1 VSRPDLREATP
12 AALVA
17 AELGVACAG
26 LGTVLGFSRLFVGW
40 DYFGP
45 LAIAVAAAWAV
56 AVVTRR
62 VGLGVGWSGAIS
74 ALGAVLVLTWVFVPD
89 TTLVGVPTPASASA
103 LIDEMRASFTDFS
116 SLVAPVRVT
125 DGFLIVLAGVMWAFT
140 YFADTAAFRYRGPVQ
155 AVIPYA
161 SAFIAT
167 GVLARDVGRA
177 GAALAFLAGMGIYAV
192 TQRALVTSE
201 RRWIRGEAVRGT
213 WAVASGA
220 ALAVAVALV
229 VGLVAGPWLPG
240 DAEAVVDLR
249 SLGREGGARTVVSP
263 YVGVRNLLGQQ
274 SDQIVFRVRSDVPA
288 YWRLTA
294 LAQYDTSRDIWVSR
308 GSYQE
313 VDGTE
318 LARAPR
324 GIPTERVQQAFTIE
338 GLGGPWLPAAYEPSR
353 MQIDADI
360 SFDEVTGSVITRS
373 DSVESGT
380 EYAVTSQV
388 SALSPTEL
396 GGSRAGDPVDPEY
409 LDDAGVSASVAR
421 TARRVTQGAPTPY
434 QKMMALQAYFRNGFT
449 YDTDVDYREDADPVA
464 AFLDERRGFC
474 QQFASTFALM
484 ARSVGLPARV
494 AVGFTQG
501 DAVSTETDDPDASA
515 GTEFVVRGRHAHTWP
530 EVHFDGIG
538 WVAFEP
544 TTGRGNP
551 QAESYTGV
559 APEQAEPPPAQASTT
574 TSPTTTTVAGD
585 QAPSTTLP
593 SGQLDTV
600 APETGEPAGEPGAGW
615 GRWALVAVA
624 VALVALLGATVVR
637 RRRRFASL
645 RDDPMG
651 GRIAVAWQRTL
662 EDLATVGIEPRASET
677 PFELARRVA
686 ASDIFDAIDA
696 ERREAA
702 DRVGAG
708 GVPSGDGTAAAD
720 RSAPGHAAD
729 APPEFDQ
736 AGADATPIAEVVAQ
750 LAWQETSRRYGR
762 VVPDEADCRDAE
774 AAAAQVHRAVRTV
787 ATTRQKVRHLVG

>member
-1 VSRPDLREATP
+1 MSRPDLREATP

-45 LAIAVAAAWAV
+45 LAV
-56 AVVTRR
+56 AVVASWALAVLTRR
-62 VGLGVGWSGAIS
+62 LGLGVGWSGLGSGA
-74 ALGAVLVLTWVFVPD
+74 GAVLVLSWVFAAD
-89 TTLVGVPTPASASA
+89 TTLVGLPTPSTAGA

-125 DGFLIVLAGVMWAFT
+125 DGFLVVLAAVMWAFT

-177 GAALAFLAGMGIYAV
+177 GAAVAFLAGMGIYAV

-220 ALAVAVALV
+220 ALAVAVALL

-274 SDQIVFRVRSDVPA
+274 SDQIVFRVRSEVPA

-313 VDGTE
+313 VDGDE
-318 LARAPR
+318 LARSTT
-324 GIPTERVQQAFTIE
+324 GLPTDRVEQVITIE
-338 GLGGPWLPAAYEPSR
+338 GLGGPWLPAAYEPAA
-353 MQIDADI
+353 MDIDADI

-373 DSVESGT
+373 DSVDTGT
-380 EYAVTSQV
+380 EYRVASQV
-388 SALSPTEL
+388 AELSPAEL
-396 GGSRAGDPVDPEY
+396 GGSRGRDTVDPEY
-409 LDDAGVSASVAR
+409 LDDAGVSSAVAR
-421 TARRVTQGAPTPY
+421 VARDVTRTAPTPY
-434 QKMMALQAYFRNGFT
+434 LKMMALQSYFRDEFT
-449 YDTDVDYREDADPVA
+449 YDTDVDYREDPDPLA
-464 AFLDERRGFC
+464 AFLDEQRGFC

-484 ARSVGLPARV
+484 ARAIGLPARV

-501 DAVSTETDDPDASA
+501 DTVATGGPDAPDA

-559 APEQAEPPPAQASTT
+559 AAQQADPPAAQASTT
-574 TSPTTTTVAGD
+574 TSPTTT
-585 QAPSTTLP
+585 APSTDVTTPTTVP
-593 SGQLDTV
+593 SDQLETV
-600 APETGEPAGEPGAGW
+600 GPEAGDAADEPGAGW
-615 GRWALVAVA
+615 ARWVLVGVAVGLA
-624 VALVALLGATVVR
+624 ALLVGVVVR
-637 RRRRFASL
+637 RRRRFAAL
-645 RDDPMG
+645 RADPHG
-651 GRIAVAWQRTL
+651 GRVAAAWQRAL
-662 EDLATVGIEPRASET
+662 DDLATVGIAPRPSET
-677 PFELARRVA
+677 PFELSRRVA
-686 ASDIFDAIDA
+686 ASTVF
-696 ERREAA
+696 ERAGHEHGPDREAA
-702 DRVGAG
+702 AAGA
-708 GVPSGDGTAAAD
+708 PSSPDGT
-720 RSAPGHAAD
+720 D
-729 APPEFDQ
+729 APPVFDQ
-736 AGADATPIAEVVAQ
+736 TEAEAMSVGDAITH
-750 LAWQETSRRYGR
+750 LAWYETSRRYGR
-762 VVPDEADCRDAE
+762 VVPDATDCEEAE
-774 AAAAQVHRAVRTV
+774 AAAERIHRAVKET
-787 ATTRQKVRHLVG
+787 ATRRQKVRHLVG